1 MKKIVMLCAL
11 ILATVFQL
19 SAQTLKP
26 VDDSQNAGKV
36 EWLNRQVNTGNI
48 PYGVPVT
55 HEFKL
60 RNISKENLM
69 IFQVR
74 TTCHCTS
81 VDWSRE
87 PVPPGETTVIRATY
101 DAQREG
107 EFYKILAVSTNFDP
121 AQSVPLAIM
130 GKVDKKVEGH

>member
-1 MKKIVMLCAL
+1 MKKIVALCTL
-11 ILATVFQL
+11 ILTCVLHL

-26 VDDSQNAGKV
+26 VDDSQNSGKV
-36 EWLNRQVNTGNI
+36 EWLNRQVDTGKI
-48 PYGVPVT
+48 PFGIPVT

-60 RNISKENLM
+60 KNISKENLM

-87 PVPPGETTVIRATY
+87 PILPGETTVIRATY

-130 GKVDKKVEGH
+130 GKVEKKTAGN